1 MPTFLIADP
10 HRADVA
16 IRQDIDVVDKKYVND
31 LVYCATAG
39 IVEDRINKGLLSDDK
54 WMSLCRGLKTLFETK
69 IGEPIDIS
77 DAEFMDV
84 LKGAF

>member
-1 MPTFLIADP
+1 MPEYTAIADNLVVGGRYGNRDTLQNRFQQLDGEIVGL
-10 HRADVA
+10 RADMYSIQREA
-16 IRQDIDVVDKKYVND
+16 I
-31 LVYCATAG
+31 
-39 IVEDRINKGLLSDDK
+39 SDDK